1 VRKVDDKYLES
12 FGFPVSP
19 VLAGGIGA
27 CYLPPAFP
35 GVPLGAAQGSDE
47 RLMVPNDVPSDEKRE
62 PSESDYGVDSISV
75 LEGLEAVRKRP
86 GMYIGDTSD
95 GSGLHKMVFEVVDN
109 SIDESLAGFC
119 DRVEV
124 TIHLD
129 NSVSVEDNGRGI
141 PTGPMEHQGKM
152 VDAAIVIMT
161 VLHAGGKFDNQ
172 SYKVSGGLH
181 GVGVSVVN
189 ALSDWLKLEI
199 WREGRVHRCRFARG
213 DVVGGVE
220 LGGTTQK
227 RGTRITFHADPLIY
241 SHIEIDFEI
250 LAQRF
255 RELSYLNPGVTITL
269 RDLRDGREKVF
280 DGTGGV
286 ASFVQLLAQNKEAV
300 GDLVYFNEAVTFD
313 FEGHEAT
320 LGVQVALQWTDSYQ
334 ENVLCFTNN
343 IANKD
348 GGTHLT
354 GLRTALTKVVNAYA
368 QEHNLLKQH
377 KGTLSGEDVRE
388 GLVAVLSLQHPDPKF
403 SSQIKDKL
411 VSGEVTALVSAVVTE
426 QLGRFFEEGPRNAK
440 AVVEKAI
447 LSARA
452 RAAARKARETITRK
466 GVLDGLSLP
475 GKLADCQER
484 NPENAEVFIVEG
496 DSAGGS
502 AKQGRDRATQAIL
515 PLRGKIL
522 NVEKARLDKMLSSQE
537 IVTLITALGTGVG
550 DTYDIDKLRYHR
562 IVIMTDADVDGS
574 HIRTLLLTLFYRH
587 FPDIIERGH
596 LYIAQPPLYKVRA
609 GKKDIYLKNDQ
620 GLDRYVVDNAI
631 DNLSLEVSGHEV
643 SREVLAKI
651 AGHGLR
657 YRDVLHAMARDH
669 RSEVLEAL
677 VEQIRAEGL
686 EAVLAAFDDREALRR
701 RGEALAA
708 AVRPMMSQGKVE
720 LEVVANPEDDSQLSI
735 RLSITHDGLTLPEV
749 VDAELVESPEVEEL
763 LRIRT
768 ELAEIGP
775 LPFKLRKGGE
785 DLAEVHRLVELVE
798 HMGQVGRAG
807 LNIQRYKGLGEMNPE
822 QLWETTMDPA
832 RRVFL
837 QVRVGD
843 SVEAARIFPVL
854 MGDDV
859 EPRRKFIT
867 DNALNARNLDI

>member
-1 VRKVDDKYLES
+1 M
-12 FGFPVSP
+12 
-19 VLAGGIGA
+19 A
-27 CYLPPAFP
+27 
-35 GVPLGAAQGSDE
+35 
-47 RLMVPNDVPSDEKRE
+47 PNDTPPDADDPSTDGTDA
-62 PSESDYGVDSISV
+62 SSAGYGADSISV
-75 LEGLEAVRKRP
+75 LEGLDAVRKRP

-95 GSGLHKMVFEVVDN
+95 GSGLHKMVFEIIDN
-109 SIDESLAGFC
+109 SIDESLAGHC
-119 DRVEV
+119 DRIEV

-129 NSVSVEDNGRGI
+129 NSVSIEDNGRGI

-199 WREGRVHRCRFARG
+199 WRAGKVHRVRFARG
-213 DVVGGVE
+213 LAQGDVE
-220 LGGTTQK
+220 LGAATTK
-227 RGTRITFHADPLIY
+227 RGTRITFHPDPLIY
-241 SHIEIDFEI
+241 TNIEIDFEI

-255 RELSYLNPGVTITL
+255 RELSYLNPGVTIVL
-269 RDLRDGREKVF
+269 RDLRDGREKAF

-286 ASFVQLLAQNKEAV
+286 ASFVKLLAQNKTSI
-300 GDLVYFNEAVTFD
+300 GDLVYFNEKISFE
-313 FEGHEAT
+313 FEGQDAE
-320 LGVQVALQWTDSYQ
+320 LGVQVALQWTDAYQ

-368 QEHNLLKQH
+368 NDKNLLKQH
-377 KGTLSGEDVRE
+377 KSSLTGEDVRE
-388 GLVAVLSLQHPDPKF
+388 GLVAVVSIQHPDPKF

-411 VSGEVTALVSAVVTE
+411 VSGEVTGLVSAVVTE
-426 QLGRFFEEGPRNAK
+426 QLSRYFEENPKSAK
-440 AVVEKAI
+440 SVVEKAI

-484 NPENAEVFIVEG
+484 NPENAELFLVEG

-537 IVTLITALGTGVG
+537 IVTLITAMGTGVG
-550 DTYDIDKLRYHR
+550 DTYDVDKLRYHR

-574 HIRTLLLTLFYRH
+574 HIRTLLLTFFYRH
-587 FPDIIERGH
+587 FLDVIERGH

-609 GKKDIYLKNDQ
+609 GKKDVYLKNDQ
-620 GLDRYVVDNAI
+620 GLDRYVIDNAI
-631 DNLSLEVSGHEV
+631 DNLSLVVGEHEV

-651 AGHGLR
+651 AKQGLR
-657 YRDVLHAMARDH
+657 YRDVLVAMARDH
-669 RSEVLEAL
+669 RAEVLEAL
-677 VEQIRAEGL
+677 LDMIGTDGQ
-686 EAVLAAFDDREALRR
+686 EAVLTAFDDDHRADLEQRTGALAEVV
-701 RGEALAA
+701 RGEMPQALVAA
-708 AVRPMMSQGKVE
+708 
-720 LEVVANPEDDSQLSI
+720 EVVAAEDDDSPAI
-735 RLSITHDGLTLPEV
+735 RLSITRDGLTQR
-749 VDAELVESPEVEEL
+749 ELIDVELLESPEIEEL

-768 ELAEIGP
+768 ELAAVGP
-775 LPFKLRKGGE
+775 MPFTLRRGDEELATIKRIV
-785 DLAEVHRLVELVE
+785 DLVD
-798 HMGQVGRAG
+798 HMGEVGRAG

-822 QLWETTMDPA
+822 QLWETTMDPD
-832 RRVFL
+832 RRVLL

-843 SVEAARIFPVL
+843 KVEADEIFPVL

-867 DNALNARNLDI
+867 ENALNARNLDV

>member
-1 VRKVDDKYLES
+1 MAPDDNPTS
-12 FGFPVSP
+12 
-19 VLAGGIGA
+19 GA
-27 CYLPPAFP
+27 PEPAE
-35 GVPLGAAQGSDE
+35 D
-47 RLMVPNDVPSDEKRE
+47 
-62 PSESDYGVDSISV
+62 DYGVDSISV

-95 GSGLHKMVFEVVDN
+95 GSGLHKMVFEIVDN
-109 SIDESLAGFC
+109 SIDESLAGHC
-119 DRVEV
+119 DRIEV
-124 TIHLD
+124 AIHLD

-199 WREGRVHRCRFARG
+199 WRDHRVHKVRFARG
-213 DVVGGVE
+213 LATGDVEVGGA
-220 LGGTTQK
+220 TTK
-227 RGTRITFHADPLIY
+227 RGTRITFHPDPLIY
-241 SHIEIDFEI
+241 SNIDLDFEI

-255 RELSYLNPGVTITL
+255 RELSYLNPGVTIVL
-269 RDLRDGREKVF
+269 RDLRDGREKAF
-280 DGTGGV
+280 DGAGGV
-286 ASFVQLLAQNKEAV
+286 ASFVKLLAQSKTSI
-300 GDLVYFNEAVTFD
+300 GDLVYFNATTPFE
-313 FEGHEAT
+313 FEGKDVE
-320 LGVQVALQWTDSYQ
+320 LGVQVALQWTDAYQ
-334 ENVLCFTNN
+334 ESVLCFTNN

-377 KGTLSGEDVRE
+377 KGSLAGEDVRE
-388 GLVAVLSLQHPDPKF
+388 GLVAVISVQHPDPKF

-411 VSGEVTALVSAVVTE
+411 VSGEVTGLVSAVVTE
-426 QLGRFFEEGPRNAK
+426 ELSRFFEENPRCAK

-484 NPENAEVFIVEG
+484 DPANAELFIVEG

-502 AKQGRDRATQAIL
+502 AKQGRDRGTQAIL

-550 DTYDIDKLRYHR
+550 DTYDISKLRYHR

-574 HIRTLLLTLFYRH
+574 HIRTLLLTFFYRH
-587 FPDIIERGH
+587 FPEIIERGH

-620 GLDRYVVDNAI
+620 ALDRHVVDNAI
-631 DNLSLEVSGHEV
+631 DNLSLVVEGHEV
-643 SREVLAKI
+643 TREVLAKV

-657 YRDVLHAMARDH
+657 YRDVLVAMARDH
-669 RSEVLEAL
+669 RAEVLEAL
-677 VEQIRAEGL
+677 LDQIEAEGRDT
-686 EAVLAAFDDREALRR
+686 VLASFDDRPALEQRAAALTSALRSAL
-701 RGEALAA
+701 GEQA
-708 AVRPMMSQGKVE
+708 KVE
-720 LEVVANPEDDSQLSI
+720 LRLVADDEDDSLS
-735 RLSITHDGLTLPEV
+735 SIEVAITVDGLTLRETI
-749 VDAELVESPEVEEL
+749 DNELVESPEIEEL
-763 LRIRT
+763 LRLRR
-768 ELAEIGP
+768 ELAQIGALPYELRRGDEP
-775 LPFKLRKGGE
+775 LARIDRIVQL
-785 DLAEVHRLVELVE
+785 VH
-798 HMGQVGRAG
+798 HMGEVGRAG

-832 RRVFL
+832 RRVLL

-843 SVEAARIFPVL
+843 TVEAARIFPVL

>member
-1 VRKVDDKYLES
+1 
-12 FGFPVSP
+12 
-19 VLAGGIGA
+19 
-27 CYLPPAFP
+27 
-35 GVPLGAAQGSDE
+35 
-47 RLMVPNDVPSDEKRE
+47 MVPNDPSSSDDSS
-62 PSESDYGVDSISV
+62 PSEEEGYGVDSIAV

-95 GSGLHKMVFEVVDN
+95 GSGLHKMVFEIIDN
-109 SIDESLAGFC
+109 SIDESLAGHC
-119 DRVEV
+119 DRIEV

-129 NSVSVEDNGRGI
+129 QSVSVEDNGRGI

-161 VLHAGGKFDNQ
+161 VLHAGGKFDNA

-199 WREGRVHRCRFARG
+199 WRDGRVHRARFARG
-213 DVVGGVE
+213 EAVSEVE
-220 LGGTTQK
+220 QGAATQK
-227 RGTRITFHADPLIY
+227 RGTRITFHPDPLIY
-241 SHIEIDFEI
+241 SNLEIDFEI

-255 RELSYLNPGVTITL
+255 RELSYLNPGVTIVL
-269 RDLRDGREKVF
+269 RDLRDGREKEF
-280 DGTGGV
+280 DGEGGV
-286 ASFVQLLAQNKEAV
+286 ASFVQLLAQNKTEV
-300 GDLVYFNEAVTFD
+300 GDLIYFNESTTFD
-313 FEGHEAT
+313 FEGQQAR
-320 LGVQVALQWTDSYQ
+320 LGVQLALQWTDSYS
-334 ENVLCFTNN
+334 EHILCFTNN

-368 QEHNLLKQH
+368 AEKNLLKQH
-377 KGTLSGEDVRE
+377 KGTLAGEDVRE
-388 GLVAVLSLQHPDPKF
+388 GLVAVISIQHPDPKF

-411 VSGEVTALVSAVVTE
+411 VSGEVTSLVSSVVTE
-426 QLGRFFEEGPRNAK
+426 HLGRHFEENPKGAK
-440 AVVEKAI
+440 STVEKAI

-484 NPENAEVFIVEG
+484 DPAKAELFLVEG

-550 DTYDIDKLRYHR
+550 DTYDINKLRYHR
-562 IVIMTDADVDGS
+562 VVIMTDADVDGS
-574 HIRTLLLTLFYRH
+574 HIRTLLLTFFYRH
-587 FPDIIERGH
+587 FFEIIDRGH

-609 GKKDIYLKNDQ
+609 GKKDLYLKNDQ
-620 GLDRYVVDNAI
+620 GLDRHVIENAI
-631 DNLSLEVSGHEV
+631 DNLSLAVDGHEV
-643 SREVLAKI
+643 SRDVLAKV
-651 AGHGLR
+651 ATAGLR
-657 YRDVLHAMARDH
+657 YRDILQAMARDH
-669 RSEVLEAL
+669 RPEVLEAL
-677 VEQIRAEGL
+677 LDMLEGDTRETL
-686 EAVLAAFDDREALRR
+686 LSAFDDREALQQRA
-701 RGEALAA
+701 ESLADRIRQA
-708 AVRPMMSQGKVE
+708 HGQAKIDVE
-720 LEVVANPEDDSQLSI
+720 LVADEEDESLLSI
-735 RLSITHDGLTLPEV
+735 RVSFTRDGLTLPEQL
-749 VDAELVESPEVEEL
+749 DTELVESPEVDEL
-763 LRIRT
+763 LRIRG
-768 ELAEIGP
+768 EVSDIGAF
-775 LPFKLRKGGE
+775 PFELRKGGE
-785 DLAEVHRLVELVE
+785 PLAQVERLVDLVD
-798 HMGQVGRAG
+798 HMGVVGRAG

-822 QLWETTMDPA
+822 QLWETTMDPE

-867 DNALNARNLDI
+867 DNALNARRLDV

>member
-1 VRKVDDKYLES
+1 MPPND
-12 FGFPVSP
+12 
-19 VLAGGIGA
+19 
-27 CYLPPAFP
+27 LPPGGDAP
-35 GVPLGAAQGSDE
+35 
-47 RLMVPNDVPSDEKRE
+47 E
-62 PSESDYGVDSISV
+62 PAEGEYGVESISV

-95 GSGLHKMVFEVVDN
+95 GSGLHKMVFEIVDN
-109 SIDESLAGFC
+109 SIDESLAGHC
-119 DRVEV
+119 DRIEV

-141 PTGPMEHQGKM
+141 PTGPMEHAGKM
-152 VDAAIVIMT
+152 VDAAVVIMT

-199 WREGRVHRCRFARG
+199 WREGRVHRVRFARG
-213 DVVGGVE
+213 APTGEVE
-220 LGGTTQK
+220 LGGTTTK
-227 RGTRITFHADPLIY
+227 RGTRITFHPDPLIY
-241 SHIEIDFEI
+241 ANLEIDFEI

-255 RELSYLNPGVTITL
+255 RELSYLNPGVTIVL
-269 RDLRDGREKVF
+269 RDLRDGREKSF
-280 DGTGGV
+280 DGAGGV
-286 ASFVQLLAQNKEAV
+286 ASFVQLLAQNKVGV
-300 GDLVYFNEAVTFD
+300 GDLVYLNKSVPFE
-313 FEGHEAT
+313 FEGKEHE
-320 LGVQVALQWTDSYQ
+320 LGVQLALQWTDAYQ
-334 ENVLCFTNN
+334 ENILCFTNN

-368 QEHNLLKQH
+368 GEHNLLKQH
-377 KGTLSGEDVRE
+377 KGTLAGEDVRE
-388 GLVAVLSLQHPDPKF
+388 GIVAVISIQHPDPKF

-411 VSGEVTALVSAVVTE
+411 VSGEVTGLVSAVVTE
-426 QLGRFFEEGPRNAK
+426 ELGRFFEENPRSAK
-440 AVVEKAI
+440 AIVEKA
-447 LSARA
+447 LLAARA

-484 NPENAEVFIVEG
+484 DPANAELFIVEG

-502 AKQGRDRATQAIL
+502 AKQGRDRGTQAIL

-550 DTYDIDKLRYHR
+550 DTYDISKLRYHR

-574 HIRTLLLTLFYRH
+574 HIRTLLLTFFYRH
-587 FPDIIERGH
+587 FPEIIERGH

-620 GLDRYVVDNAI
+620 ALDRHVVDNAI
-631 DNLSLEVSGHEV
+631 DNLSLVVEGHEV
-643 SREVLAKI
+643 TREVLAKV

-657 YRDVLHAMARDH
+657 YRDVLVAMARDH
-669 RSEVLEAL
+669 RAEVLEAL
-677 VEQIRAEGL
+677 LDQIEAEGRDT
-686 EAVLAAFDDREALRR
+686 VLASFDDRPALEQRAAALTSALRSAL
-701 RGEALAA
+701 GEQA
-708 AVRPMMSQGKVE
+708 KVE
-720 LEVVANPEDDSQLSI
+720 LRLVADDEDDSLS
-735 RLSITHDGLTLPEV
+735 SIEVAITVDGLTLRETI
-749 VDAELVESPEVEEL
+749 DNELVESPEIEEL
-763 LRIRT
+763 LRLRR
-768 ELAEIGP
+768 ELAQIGALPYELRRGDEP
-775 LPFKLRKGGE
+775 LARIDRIVQL
-785 DLAEVHRLVELVE
+785 VH
-798 HMGQVGRAG
+798 HMGEVGRAG

-832 RRVFL
+832 RRVLL

-843 SVEAARIFPVL
+843 TVEAARIFPVL

>member
-1 VRKVDDKYLES
+1 M
-12 FGFPVSP
+12 
-19 VLAGGIGA
+19 A
-27 CYLPPAFP
+27 
-35 GVPLGAAQGSDE
+35 
-47 RLMVPNDVPSDEKRE
+47 PNDVPNDTK
-62 PSESDYGVDSISV
+62 PSESEYGVESISV

-119 DRVEV
+119 DRIDV

-129 NSVSVEDNGRGI
+129 SSVTVEDNGRGI

-213 DVVGGVE
+213 DEVGGVE
-220 LGGTTQK
+220 LGGATSK
-227 RGTRITFHADPLIY
+227 RGTRITFHPDPLIFTN
-241 SHIEIDFEI
+241 IEIDFEV

-255 RELSYLNPGVTITL
+255 RELSYLNPGVTIVL
-269 RDLRDGREKVF
+269 KDLRDGREKAF

-300 GDLVYFNEAVTFD
+300 GDLVYFNESVAFD
-313 FEGHEAT
+313 FEGRQAE

-354 GLRTALTKVVNAYA
+354 GMRTALTKVVNSYA
-368 QEHNLLKQH
+368 QENNLLKQH
-377 KGTLSGEDVRE
+377 KGTLAGEDVRE
-388 GLVAVLSLQHPDPKF
+388 GLVAVLSIQHPDPKF

-426 QLGRFFEEGPRNAK
+426 ALGRFFEENPRSAK
-440 AVVEKAI
+440 AVIEKCI

-484 NPENAEVFIVEG
+484 NPENAELFIVEG

-537 IVTLITALGTGVG
+537 IVTLITALGSGVG
-550 DTYDIDKLRYHR
+550 DTYDINKLRYHR

-609 GKKDIYLKNDQ
+609 GKKDVYLKNDQ
-620 GLDRYVVDNAI
+620 GLDRYVIENAI

-643 SREVLAKI
+643 SRDVLAKI
-651 AGHGLR
+651 AEQGLR
-657 YRDVLHAMARDH
+657 YRDVLTAMARDH
-669 RSEVLEAL
+669 QAAVLEAL
-677 VEQIRAEGL
+677 LDAVQADGL
-686 EAVLAAFDDREALRR
+686 EAVLTSFEDRAALAKRTEALV
-701 RGEALAA
+701 A
-708 AVRPMMSQGKVE
+708 AVREMLPQGKVE
-720 LEVVANPEDDSQLSI
+720 AQVVAEGEADAVLSI
-735 RLSITHDGLTLPEV
+735 RLAITSDGLTHREV
-749 VDAELVESPEVEEL
+749 IDAELLESREL
-763 LRIRT
+763 EQLREIRAA
-768 ELAEIGP
+768 LREIGP
-775 LPFKLRKGGE
+775 MPFKLRKGGE
-785 DLAEVHRLVELVE
+785 ELAVVRRVVELVE
-798 HMGQVGRAG
+798 HMGAVGRAG

-832 RRVFL
+832 RRLFL

-843 SVEAARIFPVL
+843 SVEASRIFPVL